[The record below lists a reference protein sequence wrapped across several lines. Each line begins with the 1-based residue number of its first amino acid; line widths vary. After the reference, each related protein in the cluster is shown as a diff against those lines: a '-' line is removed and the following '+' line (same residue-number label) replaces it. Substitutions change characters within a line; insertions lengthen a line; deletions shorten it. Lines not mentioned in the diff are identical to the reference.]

1 MSAGVHPGPETRWRL
16 RAREPVDSQPIPIHH
31 SFPKE
36 RDGMEEG
43 NTLSARIMGGASG
56 PLSPS
61 DHAILSLCLRSPE
74 DPRDVGLLPAL
85 LSMERGESEEQEKRS
100 RP

>member
-1 MSAGVHPGPETRWRL
+1 MSAGVHPSPETRWRL
-16 RAREPVDSQPIPIHH
+16 RAREPVESIPH

-43 NTLSARIMGGASG
+43 NTLSAKIMGGASG

-85 LSMERGESEEQEKRS
+85 LSMERGESEGQEKSS